1 MKKNIFKK
9 VVIVLTVLFSIII
22 ITSGILGRQILF
34 RDYPVFQSMS
44 QKEIV
49 ETTNILPE
57 DNDYIKK
64 LKNNALDVYLS
75 NASSELAEKDND
87 YVKKLKNN
95 ALDVYL
101 SNASSELAEKLGE
114 NEKRVNSIVNGELP
128 ETQFSQNQQELQQAL
143 GASDE
148 QMKQL
153 SQTYENARL
162 NRSIDQLQA
171 ETKTL
176 KAEELPQF
184 IQDANQLTQQ
194 TEKSIQ
200 SYIEDNN
207 AVSKSTIS
215 ASVQALNDANAILN
229 NFTQFVNYTNNY
241 TAISQLQF
249 DKISTNNSLMA
260 DFLPVFNKVNA
271 YLSQKETVEARI
283 KELTDFQQKVEKSE
297 QLKNSSVELPNLKG
311 QTLAAIR
318 KQASTNYKIEVES
331 NNEDKDTATVT
342 QQNPDPSQ
350 YGRILKGET
359 IKVQT
364 HKKTEEKKASSD
376 SVKKDKEKTETS
388 KKEDI
393 KAKKKGDE

>member
-1 MKKNIFKK
+1 MRFLMKKKIFNKI
-9 VVIVLTVLFSIII
+9 VIILAVLLGIII
-22 ITSGILGRQILF
+22 ITAGIIGRQILF

-75 NASSELAEKDND
+75 NASSELAEK
-87 YVKKLKNN
+87 L
-95 ALDVYL
+95 
-101 SNASSELAEKLGE
+101 EE

-128 ETQFSQNQQELQQAL
+128 EQQFSQNQDELQQAL

-148 QMKQL
+148 QMTQL
-153 SQTYENARL
+153 AQTYENARL

-171 ETKTL
+171 ETKIL
-176 KAEELPQF
+176 KAEQLPQF
-184 IQDANQLTQQ
+184 IQDANQLAQQ

-215 ASVQALNDANAILN
+215 ASVQALNDANSLLS

-241 TAISQLQF
+241 TAITQLQF

-297 QLKNSSVELPNLKG
+297 QLKSSSIEMPNLKG

-318 KQASTNYKIEVES
+318 KQAGIDYKIEVEP
-331 NNEDKDTATVT
+331 NYEDKDTAIVT
-342 QQNPDPSQ
+342 QQKPDSSQ
-350 YGRILKGET
+350 YTRILKGQT
-359 IKVQT
+359 ITVQT
-364 HKKTEEKKASSD
+364 QKKVEEKKASSD
-376 SVKKDKEKTETS
+376 SAKKDKEKTEAS
-388 KKEDI
+388 KKEDT
-393 KAKKKGDE
+393 KDKKKGDE

>member
-1 MKKNIFKK
+1 MRFLMKKKIFNK
-9 VVIVLTVLFSIII
+9 VVIVLAVLLSIII
-22 ITSGILGRQILF
+22 ITAGILGRQILF

-44 QKEIV
+44 QKEII

-57 DNDYIKK
+57 
-64 LKNNALDVYLS
+64 
-75 NASSELAEKDND
+75 DND

-101 SNASSELAEKLGE
+101 SNASSELAEKLGK

-128 ETQFSQNQQELQQAL
+128 ENQFSQNQEELQQAL

-148 QMKQL
+148 QMTQL

-162 NRSIDQLQA
+162 NRAINQLQSEA
-171 ETKTL
+171 KTL
-176 KAEELPQF
+176 KAEQLPQF
-184 IQDANQLTQQ
+184 IKDANQLTKQ

-215 ASVQALNDANAILN
+215 ASVQTLHDANSLLN

-241 TAISQLQF
+241 TTITKLQF
-249 DKISTNNSLMA
+249 DKISTNNSLME

-297 QLKNSSVELPNLKG
+297 QLRNSSIELPNLKG
-311 QTLAAIR
+311 QTLADIR
-318 KQASTNYKIEVES
+318 KKAGSNYKIEVEPTDE
-331 NNEDKDTATVT
+331 NKDTSIVT
-342 QQNPDPSQ
+342 RQVPDPSDFD
-350 YGRILKGET
+350 RILKGET
-359 IKVQT
+359 ITVQT
-364 HKKTEEKKASSD
+364 KKKAEEKKPSSNTN
-376 SVKKDKEKTETS
+376 KKDEDKT
-388 KKEDI
+388 D
-393 KAKKKGDE
+393 KKGESKSKVKNKGDN

>member
-1 MKKNIFKK
+1 MRFLMKKNIFKK

-75 NASSELAEKDND
+75 NASSELAEK
-87 YVKKLKNN
+87 
-95 ALDVYL
+95 
-101 SNASSELAEKLGE
+101 LGE

-128 ETQFSQNQQELQQAL
+128 ETQFSQNQEELQQAL

-271 YLSQKETVEARI
+271 YLRQKETVEARI

-364 HKKTEEKKASSD
+364 QKKTEEKKASSD
-376 SVKKDKEKTETS
+376 SAKKDKEKTETS
-388 KKEDI
+388 KKEDT

>member
-1 MKKNIFKK
+1 MRFLMKKKIFNKI
-9 VVIVLTVLFSIII
+9 VIILAALLGIII
-22 ITSGILGRQILF
+22 ITAGILGRQILF

-49 ETTNILPE
+49 EATNILPE

-75 NASSELAEKDND
+75 NASSELAEK
-87 YVKKLKNN
+87 L
-95 ALDVYL
+95 
-101 SNASSELAEKLGE
+101 EE

-128 ETQFSQNQQELQQAL
+128 EQQFSQNQDELQQAL

-148 QMKQL
+148 QMTQL
-153 SQTYENARL
+153 AQTYENARL

-176 KAEELPQF
+176 KAEQLSQF
-184 IQDANQLTQQ
+184 IQDANQLAQQ

-215 ASVQALNDANAILN
+215 VSVQALNDANSLLS

-241 TAISQLQF
+241 TAITQLQF

-297 QLKNSSVELPNLKG
+297 QLKSSSIEMPNLKG

-318 KQASTNYKIEVES
+318 KQAGIDYKIEVEP
-331 NNEDKDTATVT
+331 NYEDKDTAIVT
-342 QQNPDPSQ
+342 QQKPEPSQ
-350 YGRILKGET
+350 YTRILKGQT
-359 IKVQT
+359 ITVQT
-364 HKKTEEKKASSD
+364 QKKVEEKKTSSV
-376 SVKKDKEKTETS
+376 SAKKDKEKTEAS
-388 KKEDI
+388 KKEDT

>member
-1 MKKNIFKK
+1 MRFLMKKKIFNKI
-9 VVIVLTVLFSIII
+9 VIILAALLSIII
-22 ITSGILGRQILF
+22 ITAGILGRQILF

-49 ETTNILPE
+49 EATNILPE

-75 NASSELAEKDND
+75 NASSELAEK
-87 YVKKLKNN
+87 L
-95 ALDVYL
+95 
-101 SNASSELAEKLGE
+101 EE

-128 ETQFSQNQQELQQAL
+128 EQQFSQNQDELQQAL

-148 QMKQL
+148 QMTQL
-153 SQTYENARL
+153 AQTYENARL

-176 KAEELPQF
+176 KAEQLPQF
-184 IQDANQLTQQ
+184 IQDANQLAQQ

-207 AVSKSTIS
+207 AASKSTIS
-215 ASVQALNDANAILN
+215 ASVQALNDANSLLS

-241 TAISQLQF
+241 TAITQLQF

-297 QLKNSSVELPNLKG
+297 QLKSSSIEMPNLKG

-318 KQASTNYKIEVES
+318 KQAGIDYKIEVEP
-331 NNEDKDTATVT
+331 NYEEKDTAIVT
-342 QQNPDPSQ
+342 QQKPEPSQ
-350 YGRILKGET
+350 YTRILKGQT
-359 IKVQT
+359 ITVQT
-364 HKKTEEKKASSD
+364 QKKVEEKKTSSD
-376 SVKKDKEKTETS
+376 SAKKDKEKTEAS
-388 KKEDI
+388 KKEDT

>member
-1 MKKNIFKK
+1 MRFLMKKKIFNKI
-9 VVIVLTVLFSIII
+9 VIILAALLSIII
-22 ITSGILGRQILF
+22 ITAGILGRQILF
-34 RDYPVFQSMS
+34 GDYPVFQSMS

-49 ETTNILPE
+49 EATNILPE

-75 NASSELAEKDND
+75 NASSELAEK
-87 YVKKLKNN
+87 L
-95 ALDVYL
+95 
-101 SNASSELAEKLGE
+101 EE

-128 ETQFSQNQQELQQAL
+128 EQQFSQNQDELQQAL

-148 QMKQL
+148 QMTQL
-153 SQTYENARL
+153 AQTYENARL

-176 KAEELPQF
+176 KAEQLSQF
-184 IQDANQLTQQ
+184 IQDANQLAQQ

-215 ASVQALNDANAILN
+215 VSVQALNDANSLLS

-241 TAISQLQF
+241 TAITQLQF

-297 QLKNSSVELPNLKG
+297 QLKSSSIEMPNLKG

-318 KQASTNYKIEVES
+318 KQAGIDYKIEVEP
-331 NNEDKDTATVT
+331 NYEDKDTAIVT
-342 QQNPDPSQ
+342 QQKPEPSQ
-350 YGRILKGET
+350 YTRILKGQT
-359 IKVQT
+359 ITVQT
-364 HKKTEEKKASSD
+364 QKKVEEKKTSSV
-376 SVKKDKEKTETS
+376 SAKKDKEKTEAS
-388 KKEDI
+388 KKEDT
-393 KAKKKGDE
+393 KDKKKGDE

>member
-1 MKKNIFKK
+1 MRFLMKKKIFNK
-9 VVIVLTVLFSIII
+9 VVIVLAVLLSIII
-22 ITSGILGRQILF
+22 ITAGILGRQILF

-44 QKEIV
+44 QKEII

-57 DNDYIKK
+57 
-64 LKNNALDVYLS
+64 
-75 NASSELAEKDND
+75 DND

-114 NEKRVNSIVNGELP
+114 NEKRVDSIVNGELP
-128 ETQFSQNQQELQQAL
+128 ENQFSQNQEELQQAL

-148 QMKQL
+148 QMTQL

-162 NRSIDQLQA
+162 NRAIDQLQSEA
-171 ETKTL
+171 KTL
-176 KAEELPQF
+176 KAEQLPQF
-184 IQDANQLTQQ
+184 IKDANQLTKQ

-215 ASVQALNDANAILN
+215 SSVQTLDDANSLLN

-241 TAISQLQF
+241 STITKLQF
-249 DKISTNNSLMA
+249 DKISTNNSLME

-297 QLKNSSVELPNLKG
+297 QLSNSSIELPNLKG

-318 KQASTNYKIEVES
+318 KKAGSDYKIEVEPADE
-331 NNEDKDTATVT
+331 NKDTSVVT
-342 QQNPDPSQ
+342 RQVPDPSDFD
-350 YGRILKGET
+350 RILKGET
-359 IKVQT
+359 ITVQT
-364 HKKTEEKKASSD
+364 KKKDEEKKPSSNTN
-376 SVKKDKEKTETS
+376 KKDEDKTDKKGDS
-388 KKEDI
+388 KSKV
-393 KAKKKGDE
+393 KKKGDN

>member
-1 MKKNIFKK
+1 MRFLMKKKIFNKI
-9 VVIVLTVLFSIII
+9 VIILAALLSIII
-22 ITSGILGRQILF
+22 ITAGILGRQILF

-49 ETTNILPE
+49 EATNILPE

-75 NASSELAEKDND
+75 NASSELAEK
-87 YVKKLKNN
+87 L
-95 ALDVYL
+95 
-101 SNASSELAEKLGE
+101 EE

-128 ETQFSQNQQELQQAL
+128 EQQFSQNQDELQQAL

-148 QMKQL
+148 QMTQL
-153 SQTYENARL
+153 AQTYENARL

-176 KAEELPQF
+176 KAEQLPQF
-184 IQDANQLTQQ
+184 IKDANQLTKQ

-215 ASVQALNDANAILN
+215 ASVQTLHDANSLLN

-241 TAISQLQF
+241 TTITKLQF
-249 DKISTNNSLMA
+249 DKISTNNSLME

-297 QLKNSSVELPNLKG
+297 QLRNSSIELPNLKG
-311 QTLAAIR
+311 QTLADIR
-318 KQASTNYKIEVES
+318 KKAGSNYKIEVEPTDE
-331 NNEDKDTATVT
+331 NKDTSIVT
-342 QQNPDPSQ
+342 RQVPDPSDFD
-350 YGRILKGET
+350 RILKGKT
-359 IKVQT
+359 ITVQT
-364 HKKTEEKKASSD
+364 KKKAEEKKPSSNTN
-376 SVKKDKEKTETS
+376 KKDEDKTDKKGES
-388 KKEDI
+388 KSKV
-393 KAKKKGDE
+393 KKKGDN

>member
-1 MKKNIFKK
+1 MRFLMKKNIFKK

-75 NASSELAEKDND
+75 NASSELAEK
-87 YVKKLKNN
+87 
-95 ALDVYL
+95 
-101 SNASSELAEKLGE
+101 LGE

-128 ETQFSQNQQELQQAL
+128 ETQFSQNQEELQQAL

-249 DKISTNNSLMA
+249 DKISTNNSLMT

-271 YLSQKETVEARI
+271 YLSKKETVEARI

-318 KQASTNYKIEVES
+318 KQAGANYKIEVEP

-342 QQNPDPSQ
+342 QQKPDPSQ

-364 HKKTEEKKASSD
+364 QKKTEEKKASSD
-376 SVKKDKEKTETS
+376 SAKKDKEKTETS
-388 KKEDI
+388 KKEDT

>member
-1 MKKNIFKK
+1 MRFLMKKNIFKK

-57 DNDYIKK
+57 DNDYI
-64 LKNNALDVYLS
+64 
-75 NASSELAEKDND
+75 
-87 YVKKLKNN
+87 KKLKNN

-388 KKEDI
+388 KKEDT

>member
-1 MKKNIFKK
+1 MRFLMKKNIFKK

-75 NASSELAEKDND
+75 NASSELAEK
-87 YVKKLKNN
+87 
-95 ALDVYL
+95 
-101 SNASSELAEKLGE
+101 LGE

-128 ETQFSQNQQELQQAL
+128 ETQFSQNQEELQQAL

-162 NRSIDQLQA
+162 NRSIEQLQA

-271 YLSQKETVEARI
+271 YLRQKETVETRI

-342 QQNPDPSQ
+342 QQNPAPSQ

-364 HKKTEEKKASSD
+364 QKKTEEKKASSD
-376 SVKKDKEKTETS
+376 SAKKDKEKTETS
-388 KKEDI
+388 KKEDT

>member
-1 MKKNIFKK
+1 MRFLMKKNIFKK

-75 NASSELAEKDND
+75 NASSELAEK
-87 YVKKLKNN
+87 
-95 ALDVYL
+95 
-101 SNASSELAEKLGE
+101 LGE

-128 ETQFSQNQQELQQAL
+128 ETQFSQNQEELQQAL

-194 TEKSIQ
+194 TEKSIP

-271 YLSQKETVEARI
+271 YLRQKETVEARI

-364 HKKTEEKKASSD
+364 QKKTEEKKASSD
-376 SVKKDKEKTETS
+376 SAKKDKEKTETS
-388 KKEDI
+388 KKEDT

>member
-1 MKKNIFKK
+1 MRFLMKKNIFKK

-57 DNDYIKK
+57 DNDYI
-64 LKNNALDVYLS
+64 
-75 NASSELAEKDND
+75 
-87 YVKKLKNN
+87 KKLKNN

-271 YLSQKETVEARI
+271 YLRQKETVEARI

-318 KQASTNYKIEVES
+318 KQAGTNYKIEVEP

-376 SVKKDKEKTETS
+376 SSKKDKEKTETS
-388 KKEDI
+388 KKEDT

>member
-1 MKKNIFKK
+1 MRFLMKKKIFNK
-9 VVIVLTVLFSIII
+9 IVMILAVLLCIII
-22 ITSGILGRQILF
+22 ITAGIIGRQILF

-75 NASSELAEKDND
+75 NASSELAEK
-87 YVKKLKNN
+87 L
-95 ALDVYL
+95 
-101 SNASSELAEKLGE
+101 EE

-128 ETQFSQNQQELQQAL
+128 EQQFSQNQDELQQAL

-148 QMKQL
+148 QMTQL
-153 SQTYENARL
+153 AQTYENARL

-176 KAEELPQF
+176 KAEQLPQF
-184 IQDANQLTQQ
+184 IQDANQLAQQ

-215 ASVQALNDANAILN
+215 ASVQALNDANSLLS

-241 TAISQLQF
+241 TAITQLQF

-297 QLKNSSVELPNLKG
+297 QLKSSSIEMPNLKG

-318 KQASTNYKIEVES
+318 KQAGIDYKIEVEP
-331 NNEDKDTATVT
+331 NYEDKDTAIVT
-342 QQNPDPSQ
+342 QQKPDSSQ
-350 YGRILKGET
+350 YTRILKGQT
-359 IKVQT
+359 ITVQT
-364 HKKTEEKKASSD
+364 QKKVEEKKASSD
-376 SVKKDKEKTETS
+376 SAKKDKEKTEAS
-388 KKEDI
+388 KKEDT
-393 KAKKKGDE
+393 KDKKKGDE

>member
-1 MKKNIFKK
+1 MRFLMKKKIFNKI
-9 VVIVLTVLFSIII
+9 VIILADLLSIII
-22 ITSGILGRQILF
+22 ITAGILGRQILF

-49 ETTNILPE
+49 EATNILPE

-75 NASSELAEKDND
+75 NASSELAEK
-87 YVKKLKNN
+87 L
-95 ALDVYL
+95 
-101 SNASSELAEKLGE
+101 EE

-128 ETQFSQNQQELQQAL
+128 EQQFSQNQDELQQAL

-148 QMKQL
+148 QMTQL
-153 SQTYENARL
+153 AQTYENARL

-176 KAEELPQF
+176 KAEQLSQF
-184 IQDANQLTQQ
+184 IQDANQLAQQ

-215 ASVQALNDANAILN
+215 VSVQALNDANSLLS

-241 TAISQLQF
+241 TAITQLQF

-297 QLKNSSVELPNLKG
+297 QLKSSSIEMPNLKG

-318 KQASTNYKIEVES
+318 KQAGIDYKIEVEP
-331 NNEDKDTATVT
+331 NYEDKDTAIVT
-342 QQNPDPSQ
+342 QQKPEPSQ
-350 YGRILKGET
+350 YTRILKGQT
-359 IKVQT
+359 ITVQT
-364 HKKTEEKKASSD
+364 QKKVEEKKTSSV
-376 SVKKDKEKTETS
+376 SAKKDKEKTEAS
-388 KKEDI
+388 KKEDT

>member
-1 MKKNIFKK
+1 MKKKIFNKI
-9 VVIVLTVLFSIII
+9 VIILAALLGIII
-22 ITSGILGRQILF
+22 ITAGILGRQILF

-75 NASSELAEKDND
+75 NASSELAEK
-87 YVKKLKNN
+87 L
-95 ALDVYL
+95 
-101 SNASSELAEKLGE
+101 EE

-128 ETQFSQNQQELQQAL
+128 EQQFSQNQDELQQAL

-148 QMKQL
+148 QMTQL
-153 SQTYENARL
+153 AQTYENARL

-176 KAEELPQF
+176 KAEQLSQF
-184 IQDANQLTQQ
+184 IQDANQLAQQ

-215 ASVQALNDANAILN
+215 ASVQALNDANSLLS

-241 TAISQLQF
+241 TAITQLQF

-297 QLKNSSVELPNLKG
+297 QLKSSSIEMPNLKG

-318 KQASTNYKIEVES
+318 KQAGIDYKIEVEP
-331 NNEDKDTATVT
+331 NYEDKDTAIVT
-342 QQNPDPSQ
+342 QQKPEPSQ
-350 YGRILKGET
+350 YTRILKGQT
-359 IKVQT
+359 ITVQT
-364 HKKTEEKKASSD
+364 QKKVEEKKTSSD
-376 SVKKDKEKTETS
+376 SAKKDKEKTEAS
-388 KKEDI
+388 KKEDT

>member
-1 MKKNIFKK
+1 MRFLMKKKIFNK
-9 VVIVLTVLFSIII
+9 IVMILAVLLGIII
-22 ITSGILGRQILF
+22 ITAGIIGRQILF

-75 NASSELAEKDND
+75 NASSELAEK
-87 YVKKLKNN
+87 L
-95 ALDVYL
+95 
-101 SNASSELAEKLGE
+101 EE

-128 ETQFSQNQQELQQAL
+128 EQQFSQNQDELQQAL

-148 QMKQL
+148 QMTQL
-153 SQTYENARL
+153 AQTYENARL

-176 KAEELPQF
+176 KAEQLPQF
-184 IQDANQLTQQ
+184 IQDANQLAQQ

-215 ASVQALNDANAILN
+215 ASVQALNDANSLLS

-241 TAISQLQF
+241 TAITQLQF
-249 DKISTNNSLMA
+249 DKISTNNSLMV

-297 QLKNSSVELPNLKG
+297 QLKSSSIEMPNLKG

-318 KQASTNYKIEVES
+318 KQAGIDYKIEVEP
-331 NNEDKDTATVT
+331 NYEDKDTAIVT
-342 QQNPDPSQ
+342 QQKPDSSQ
-350 YGRILKGET
+350 YTRILKGQT
-359 IKVQT
+359 ITVQT
-364 HKKTEEKKASSD
+364 QKKVEEKKASSD
-376 SVKKDKEKTETS
+376 SAKKDKEKTEAS
-388 KKEDI
+388 KKEDT
-393 KAKKKGDE
+393 KDKKKGDE

>member
-1 MKKNIFKK
+1 MRFLMKKNIFKK

-75 NASSELAEKDND
+75 NASSELAEK
-87 YVKKLKNN
+87 
-95 ALDVYL
+95 
-101 SNASSELAEKLGE
+101 LGE

-128 ETQFSQNQQELQQAL
+128 ETQFSQNQEELQQAL

-271 YLSQKETVEARI
+271 YLRQKETVEARI

-318 KQASTNYKIEVES
+318 KQAGTNYKIEVES

-364 HKKTEEKKASSD
+364 QKKTEEKKASSD
-376 SVKKDKEKTETS
+376 SAKKDKEKTETS
-388 KKEDI
+388 KKEDT

>member
-1 MKKNIFKK
+1 MRFLMKKNIFKK

-75 NASSELAEKDND
+75 NASSELAEK
-87 YVKKLKNN
+87 L
-95 ALDVYL
+95 
-101 SNASSELAEKLGE
+101 EE

-128 ETQFSQNQQELQQAL
+128 EQQFSQNQDELQQAL

-148 QMKQL
+148 QMTQL
-153 SQTYENARL
+153 AQTYENARL

-176 KAEELPQF
+176 KAEQLSQF
-184 IQDANQLTQQ
+184 IQDANQLAQQ

-215 ASVQALNDANAILN
+215 ASVQALNDANSLLS

-241 TAISQLQF
+241 TAITQLQF

-297 QLKNSSVELPNLKG
+297 QLKSSSIEMPNLKG

-318 KQASTNYKIEVES
+318 KQAGIDYKIEVEP
-331 NNEDKDTATVT
+331 NYEEKDTAIVT
-342 QQNPDPSQ
+342 QQKPEPSQ
-350 YGRILKGET
+350 YTRILKGQT
-359 IKVQT
+359 ITVQT
-364 HKKTEEKKASSD
+364 QKKVEEKKTSSD
-376 SVKKDKEKTETS
+376 SAKKDKEKTEAS
-388 KKEDI
+388 KKEDT

>member
-1 MKKNIFKK
+1 MRFLMKKNIFKK

-75 NASSELAEKDND
+75 NASSELAEK
-87 YVKKLKNN
+87 
-95 ALDVYL
+95 
-101 SNASSELAEKLGE
+101 LGE

-128 ETQFSQNQQELQQAL
+128 ETQFSQNQEELQQAL

-318 KQASTNYKIEVES
+318 KQASTNYKIEVEP

-342 QQNPDPSQ
+342 QQNPDSSQ

-364 HKKTEEKKASSD
+364 QKKTEEKKASSD

-388 KKEDI
+388 KKEDT

>member
-1 MKKNIFKK
+1 MRFLMKKKIFNKI
-9 VVIVLTVLFSIII
+9 VIILAALLSIII
-22 ITSGILGRQILF
+22 ITAGILGRQILF

-49 ETTNILPE
+49 EATNILPE

-75 NASSELAEKDND
+75 NASSELAEK
-87 YVKKLKNN
+87 L
-95 ALDVYL
+95 
-101 SNASSELAEKLGE
+101 EE

-128 ETQFSQNQQELQQAL
+128 EQQFSQNQDELQQAL

-148 QMKQL
+148 QMTQL
-153 SQTYENARL
+153 AQTYENARL

-176 KAEELPQF
+176 KAEQLSQF
-184 IQDANQLTQQ
+184 IQDANQLAQQ

-207 AVSKSTIS
+207 TASKSTIS
-215 ASVQALNDANAILN
+215 ASVQALNDANSLLS

-241 TAISQLQF
+241 TAITQLQF

-297 QLKNSSVELPNLKG
+297 QLKSSSIEMPNLKG

-318 KQASTNYKIEVES
+318 KQAGIDYKIEVEP
-331 NNEDKDTATVT
+331 NYEDKDTAIVT
-342 QQNPDPSQ
+342 QQKPEPSQ
-350 YGRILKGET
+350 YTRILKGQT
-359 IKVQT
+359 ITVQT
-364 HKKTEEKKASSD
+364 QKKVEEKKTSSD
-376 SVKKDKEKTETS
+376 SAKKDKEKTEAS
-388 KKEDI
+388 KKEDT

>member
-1 MKKNIFKK
+1 MRFLMKKKIFNKI
-9 VVIVLTVLFSIII
+9 VIILAALLGIII
-22 ITSGILGRQILF
+22 ITAGILGRQILF

-75 NASSELAEKDND
+75 NASSELAEK
-87 YVKKLKNN
+87 L
-95 ALDVYL
+95 
-101 SNASSELAEKLGE
+101 EE

-128 ETQFSQNQQELQQAL
+128 EQQFSQNQDELQQAL

-148 QMKQL
+148 QMTQL
-153 SQTYENARL
+153 AQTYENARL

-176 KAEELPQF
+176 KAEQLSQF
-184 IQDANQLTQQ
+184 IQDANQLAQQ

-215 ASVQALNDANAILN
+215 ASVQALNDANSLLS

-241 TAISQLQF
+241 TAITQLQF

-297 QLKNSSVELPNLKG
+297 QLKSSSIEMPNLKG

-318 KQASTNYKIEVES
+318 KQAGIDYKIEVEP
-331 NNEDKDTATVT
+331 NYEDKDTAIVT
-342 QQNPDPSQ
+342 QQKPDSSQ
-350 YGRILKGET
+350 YTRILKGQT
-359 IKVQT
+359 ITVQT
-364 HKKTEEKKASSD
+364 QKKVEEKKTSSD
-376 SVKKDKEKTETS
+376 SAKKDKEKTEAS
-388 KKEDI
+388 KKEDT

>member
-1 MKKNIFKK
+1 MRFLMKKKIFNKI
-9 VVIVLTVLFSIII
+9 VIILAALLSIII
-22 ITSGILGRQILF
+22 ITAGILGRQILF

-49 ETTNILPE
+49 EATNILPE

-75 NASSELAEKDND
+75 NASSELAEK
-87 YVKKLKNN
+87 L
-95 ALDVYL
+95 
-101 SNASSELAEKLGE
+101 EE

-128 ETQFSQNQQELQQAL
+128 EQQFSQNQDELQQAL

-148 QMKQL
+148 QMTQL
-153 SQTYENARL
+153 AQTYENARL

-176 KAEELPQF
+176 KAEQLPQF
-184 IQDANQLTQQ
+184 IQDANQLAQQ

-215 ASVQALNDANAILN
+215 VSVQALNDANSLLS

-241 TAISQLQF
+241 TAITQLQF

-297 QLKNSSVELPNLKG
+297 QLKSSSIEMPNLKG

-318 KQASTNYKIEVES
+318 KQAGIDYKIEVEP
-331 NNEDKDTATVT
+331 NYEDKDTAIVT
-342 QQNPDPSQ
+342 QQKPEPSQ
-350 YGRILKGET
+350 YTRILKGQT
-359 IKVQT
+359 ITVQT
-364 HKKTEEKKASSD
+364 QKKVEEKKTSSV
-376 SVKKDKEKTETS
+376 SAKKDKEKTEAS
-388 KKEDI
+388 KKENT

>member
-1 MKKNIFKK
+1 MRFLMKKNIFKK

-49 ETTNILPE
+49 EATNILPE
-57 DNDYIKK
+57 DNDYI
-64 LKNNALDVYLS
+64 
-75 NASSELAEKDND
+75 
-87 YVKKLKNN
+87 KKLKNN

>member
-1 MKKNIFKK
+1 MRFLMKKNIFKK

-75 NASSELAEKDND
+75 NASSELAEK
-87 YVKKLKNN
+87 
-95 ALDVYL
+95 
-101 SNASSELAEKLGE
+101 LGE

-128 ETQFSQNQQELQQAL
+128 ETQFSQNQEELQQAL

-162 NRSIDQLQA
+162 NRSIEQLQA

-318 KQASTNYKIEVES
+318 KQASTNYKIEVEP

-364 HKKTEEKKASSD
+364 QKKTEEKKASSD
-376 SVKKDKEKTETS
+376 SSKKDKEKTETS
-388 KKEDI
+388 KKEDT

>member
-1 MKKNIFKK
+1 MRFLMKKKIFNK
-9 VVIVLTVLFSIII
+9 IVMILAVLLGIII
-22 ITSGILGRQILF
+22 ITAGIIGRQILF

-75 NASSELAEKDND
+75 NASSELAEK
-87 YVKKLKNN
+87 L
-95 ALDVYL
+95 
-101 SNASSELAEKLGE
+101 EE

-128 ETQFSQNQQELQQAL
+128 EQQFSQNQDELQQAL

-148 QMKQL
+148 QMTQL
-153 SQTYENARL
+153 AQTYENARL

-176 KAEELPQF
+176 KAEQLPQF
-184 IQDANQLTQQ
+184 IQDANQLAQQ

-207 AVSKSTIS
+207 AASKSTIS
-215 ASVQALNDANAILN
+215 ASVQALNDANSLLS

-241 TAISQLQF
+241 TAITQLQF

-297 QLKNSSVELPNLKG
+297 QLKSSSIEMPNLKG
-311 QTLAAIR
+311 QSLAAIR
-318 KQASTNYKIEVES
+318 KQAGIDYKIEVEP
-331 NNEDKDTATVT
+331 NYEDKDTAIVT
-342 QQNPDPSQ
+342 QQKPDSSQ
-350 YGRILKGET
+350 YTRILKGQT
-359 IKVQT
+359 ITVQT
-364 HKKTEEKKASSD
+364 QKKVEEKKASSD
-376 SVKKDKEKTETS
+376 SAKKDKEKTEAS
-388 KKEDI
+388 KKEDT
-393 KAKKKGDE
+393 KDKKKGDE

>member
-1 MKKNIFKK
+1 MRFLMKKKIFNKI
-9 VVIVLTVLFSIII
+9 VIILAALLSIII
-22 ITSGILGRQILF
+22 ITAGILGRQILF

-49 ETTNILPE
+49 EATNILPE

-75 NASSELAEKDND
+75 NASSELAEK
-87 YVKKLKNN
+87 L
-95 ALDVYL
+95 
-101 SNASSELAEKLGE
+101 EE

-128 ETQFSQNQQELQQAL
+128 EQQFSQNQDELQQAL

-148 QMKQL
+148 QMTQL
-153 SQTYENARL
+153 AQTYENAHL

-176 KAEELPQF
+176 KAEQLSQF
-184 IQDANQLTQQ
+184 IQDANQLAQQ

-215 ASVQALNDANAILN
+215 VSVQALNDANSLLS

-241 TAISQLQF
+241 TAITQLQF

-297 QLKNSSVELPNLKG
+297 QLKSSSIEMPNLKG

-318 KQASTNYKIEVES
+318 KQAGIDYKIEVEP
-331 NNEDKDTATVT
+331 NYEDKDTAIVT
-342 QQNPDPSQ
+342 QQKPEPSQ
-350 YGRILKGET
+350 YTRILKGQT
-359 IKVQT
+359 ITVQT
-364 HKKTEEKKASSD
+364 QKKVEEKKTSSV
-376 SVKKDKEKTETS
+376 SAKKDKEKTEAS
-388 KKEDI
+388 KKEDT

>member
-1 MKKNIFKK
+1 MRFLMKKNIFKK

-75 NASSELAEKDND
+75 NASSELAEK
-87 YVKKLKNN
+87 
-95 ALDVYL
+95 
-101 SNASSELAEKLGE
+101 LGK

-128 ETQFSQNQQELQQAL
+128 ENQFSQNQEELQQAL

-148 QMKQL
+148 QMTQL

-162 NRSIDQLQA
+162 NRAIDQLQSEA
-171 ETKTL
+171 KTL
-176 KAEELPQF
+176 KAEQLPQF
-184 IQDANQLTQQ
+184 IKDANQLTKQ

-297 QLKNSSVELPNLKG
+297 QLRNSSIELPNLKG
-311 QTLAAIR
+311 QTLADIR
-318 KQASTNYKIEVES
+318 KKAGSNYKIEVEPTDE
-331 NNEDKDTATVT
+331 NKDTSIVT
-342 QQNPDPSQ
+342 RQVPDPSDFD
-350 YGRILKGET
+350 RILKGKT
-359 IKVQT
+359 ITVQT
-364 HKKTEEKKASSD
+364 KKKAEEKKPSSNTN
-376 SVKKDKEKTETS
+376 KKDEDKTDKKGES
-388 KKEDI
+388 KSKV
-393 KAKKKGDE
+393 KKKGDN

>member
-1 MKKNIFKK
+1 MRFLMKKKIFNK
-9 VVIVLTVLFSIII
+9 VVIVLAVLLSIII
-22 ITSGILGRQILF
+22 ITAGILGRQILF

-44 QKEIV
+44 QKEII

-57 DNDYIKK
+57 
-64 LKNNALDVYLS
+64 
-75 NASSELAEKDND
+75 DND

-101 SNASSELAEKLGE
+101 SNASSELAEKLGK

-128 ETQFSQNQQELQQAL
+128 ENQFSQNQEELQQAL

-148 QMKQL
+148 QMTQL

-162 NRSIDQLQA
+162 NRAIDQLQSEA
-171 ETKTL
+171 KTL
-176 KAEELPQF
+176 KAEQLPQF
-184 IQDANQLTQQ
+184 IKDANQLTKQ

-215 ASVQALNDANAILN
+215 ASVQTLHDANSLLN

-241 TAISQLQF
+241 TTITKLQF
-249 DKISTNNSLMA
+249 DKISTNNSLME

-297 QLKNSSVELPNLKG
+297 QLRNSSIELPNLKG
-311 QTLAAIR
+311 QTLADIR
-318 KQASTNYKIEVES
+318 KKAGSNYKIEVEPTDE
-331 NNEDKDTATVT
+331 NKDTSIVT
-342 QQNPDPSQ
+342 RQVPDPSDFD
-350 YGRILKGET
+350 RILKGET
-359 IKVQT
+359 ITVQT
-364 HKKTEEKKASSD
+364 KKKAEEKKPSSNTN
-376 SVKKDKEKTETS
+376 KKDEDKTDKKGES
-388 KKEDI
+388 KSKV
-393 KAKKKGDE
+393 KKKGDN

>member
-1 MKKNIFKK
+1 MRFLMKKKIFNK
-9 VVIVLTVLFSIII
+9 IVMILAVLLGIII
-22 ITSGILGRQILF
+22 ITAGIIGRQILF

-75 NASSELAEKDND
+75 NASSELAEK
-87 YVKKLKNN
+87 L
-95 ALDVYL
+95 
-101 SNASSELAEKLGE
+101 EE

-128 ETQFSQNQQELQQAL
+128 EQQFSQNQDELQQAL

-148 QMKQL
+148 QMTQL
-153 SQTYENARL
+153 AQTYENARL

-176 KAEELPQF
+176 KAEQLPQF
-184 IQDANQLTQQ
+184 IQDANQLAQQ

-207 AVSKSTIS
+207 TASKSTIS
-215 ASVQALNDANAILN
+215 ASVQALNDANSLLS

-241 TAISQLQF
+241 TAITQLQF

-297 QLKNSSVELPNLKG
+297 QLKSSSIEMPNLKG

-318 KQASTNYKIEVES
+318 KQAGIDYKIEVEP
-331 NNEDKDTATVT
+331 NYEDKDTAIVT
-342 QQNPDPSQ
+342 QQKPDSSQ
-350 YGRILKGET
+350 YTRILKGQT
-359 IKVQT
+359 ITVQT
-364 HKKTEEKKASSD
+364 QKKVEEKKASSD
-376 SVKKDKEKTETS
+376 SAKKDKEKTEAS
-388 KKEDI
+388 KKEDT
-393 KAKKKGDE
+393 KDKKKGDE

>member
-1 MKKNIFKK
+1 MRFLMKKKIFNKI
-9 VVIVLTVLFSIII
+9 VIILAALLSIII
-22 ITSGILGRQILF
+22 ITAGILGRQILF

-49 ETTNILPE
+49 EATNILPE

-75 NASSELAEKDND
+75 NASSELAEK
-87 YVKKLKNN
+87 L
-95 ALDVYL
+95 
-101 SNASSELAEKLGE
+101 EE

-128 ETQFSQNQQELQQAL
+128 EQQFSQNQDELQQAL

-148 QMKQL
+148 QMTQL
-153 SQTYENARL
+153 AQTYENARL

-176 KAEELPQF
+176 KAEQLSQF
-184 IQDANQLTQQ
+184 IQDANQLAQQ

-207 AVSKSTIS
+207 AISKSTIS
-215 ASVQALNDANAILN
+215 VSVQALNDANSLLS

-241 TAISQLQF
+241 TAITQLQF

-297 QLKNSSVELPNLKG
+297 QLKSSSIEMPNLKG

-318 KQASTNYKIEVES
+318 KQAGIDYKIEVEP
-331 NNEDKDTATVT
+331 NYEDKDTAIVT
-342 QQNPDPSQ
+342 QQKPEPSQ
-350 YGRILKGET
+350 YTRILKGKT
-359 IKVQT
+359 ITVQT
-364 HKKTEEKKASSD
+364 QKKVEEKKTSSV
-376 SVKKDKEKTETS
+376 SAKKDKEKTEAS
-388 KKEDI
+388 KKEDT

>member
-1 MKKNIFKK
+1 MRFLMKKKIFNK
-9 VVIVLTVLFSIII
+9 VVIVLAVLLSIII
-22 ITSGILGRQILF
+22 ITAGILGRQILF

-49 ETTNILPE
+49 EATNILPE

-75 NASSELAEKDND
+75 NASSELAEK
-87 YVKKLKNN
+87 L
-95 ALDVYL
+95 
-101 SNASSELAEKLGE
+101 EE

-128 ETQFSQNQQELQQAL
+128 EQQFSQNQDELQQAL

-148 QMKQL
+148 QMTQL
-153 SQTYENARL
+153 AQTYENARL

-176 KAEELPQF
+176 KAEQLSQF
-184 IQDANQLTQQ
+184 IQDANQLAQQ

-215 ASVQALNDANAILN
+215 VSVQALNDANSLLS

-241 TAISQLQF
+241 TAITQLQF

-297 QLKNSSVELPNLKG
+297 QLKSSSIEMPNLKG

-318 KQASTNYKIEVES
+318 KQAGIDYKIEVEP
-331 NNEDKDTATVT
+331 NYEDKDTAIVT
-342 QQNPDPSQ
+342 QQKPEPSQ
-350 YGRILKGET
+350 YTRILKGQT
-359 IKVQT
+359 ITVQT
-364 HKKTEEKKASSD
+364 QKKVEEKKTSSV
-376 SVKKDKEKTETS
+376 SAKKDKEKTEAS
-388 KKEDI
+388 KKEDT

>member
-1 MKKNIFKK
+1 MRFLMKKKIFNKI
-9 VVIVLTVLFSIII
+9 VIILAALLSIII
-22 ITSGILGRQILF
+22 ITAGILGRQILF

-49 ETTNILPE
+49 EATNILPE

-75 NASSELAEKDND
+75 NASSELAEK
-87 YVKKLKNN
+87 L
-95 ALDVYL
+95 
-101 SNASSELAEKLGE
+101 EE

-128 ETQFSQNQQELQQAL
+128 EQQFSQNQDELQQAL

-148 QMKQL
+148 QMTQL
-153 SQTYENARL
+153 AQTYENARL

-176 KAEELPQF
+176 KAEQLSQF
-184 IQDANQLTQQ
+184 IQDANQLAQQ

-215 ASVQALNDANAILN
+215 VSVQALNDANSLLS

-241 TAISQLQF
+241 TAITQLQF

-297 QLKNSSVELPNLKG
+297 QLKSSSIEMPNLKG

-318 KQASTNYKIEVES
+318 KQAGIDYKIEVEP
-331 NNEDKDTATVT
+331 NYEDKDTAIVT
-342 QQNPDPSQ
+342 QQKPDSSQ
-350 YGRILKGET
+350 YTRILKGQT
-359 IKVQT
+359 ITVQT
-364 HKKTEEKKASSD
+364 QKKVEEKKTSSV
-376 SVKKDKEKTETS
+376 SAKKDKEKTEAS
-388 KKEDI
+388 KKEDT

>member
-1 MKKNIFKK
+1 MRFLMKKKIFNKI
-9 VVIVLTVLFSIII
+9 VIILAALLGIII
-22 ITSGILGRQILF
+22 ITAGILGRQILF

-75 NASSELAEKDND
+75 NASSELAEK
-87 YVKKLKNN
+87 L
-95 ALDVYL
+95 
-101 SNASSELAEKLGE
+101 EE

-128 ETQFSQNQQELQQAL
+128 EQQFSQNQDELQQAL

-148 QMKQL
+148 QMTQL
-153 SQTYENARL
+153 AQTYENARL

-176 KAEELPQF
+176 KAEQLSQF
-184 IQDANQLTQQ
+184 IQDANQLAQQ

-215 ASVQALNDANAILN
+215 ASVQALNDANSLLS

-241 TAISQLQF
+241 TAITQLQF

-297 QLKNSSVELPNLKG
+297 QLKSSSIEMPNLKG

-318 KQASTNYKIEVES
+318 KQAGIDYKIEVEP
-331 NNEDKDTATVT
+331 NYEEKDTAIVT
-342 QQNPDPSQ
+342 QQKPEPSQ
-350 YGRILKGET
+350 YTRILKGQT
-359 IKVQT
+359 ITVQT
-364 HKKTEEKKASSD
+364 QKKVEEKKTSSD
-376 SVKKDKEKTETS
+376 SAKKDKEKTEAS
-388 KKEDI
+388 KKEDT

>member
-1 MKKNIFKK
+1 MRFLMKKKIFNKI
-9 VVIVLTVLFSIII
+9 VIILAALLSIII
-22 ITSGILGRQILF
+22 ITAGILGRQILF

-49 ETTNILPE
+49 EATNILPE

-75 NASSELAEKDND
+75 NASSELAEK
-87 YVKKLKNN
+87 L
-95 ALDVYL
+95 
-101 SNASSELAEKLGE
+101 EE
-114 NEKRVNSIVNGELP
+114 NEKHVNSIVNGVLP
-128 ETQFSQNQQELQQAL
+128 EQQFSQNQDELQQAL

-148 QMKQL
+148 QMTQL
-153 SQTYENARL
+153 AQTYENARL

-176 KAEELPQF
+176 KAEQLPQF
-184 IQDANQLTQQ
+184 IQDANQLAQQ

-207 AVSKSTIS
+207 AASKSTIS
-215 ASVQALNDANAILN
+215 ASVQALNDANSLLS

-241 TAISQLQF
+241 TAITQLQF

-297 QLKNSSVELPNLKG
+297 QLKSSSIEMPNLKG

-318 KQASTNYKIEVES
+318 KKADIDYKIEVEP
-331 NNEDKDTATVT
+331 NYEDKDTAIVT
-342 QQNPDPSQ
+342 QQKPEPSQ
-350 YGRILKGET
+350 YTRILKGQT
-359 IKVQT
+359 ITVQT
-364 HKKTEEKKASSD
+364 QKKVEEKKTSSD
-376 SVKKDKEKTETS
+376 SAKKDKEKTEDS
-388 KKEDI
+388 KKEDT

>member
-1 MKKNIFKK
+1 MRFLMKKKIFNKI
-9 VVIVLTVLFSIII
+9 VIILAALLSIII
-22 ITSGILGRQILF
+22 ITAGILGRQILF

-49 ETTNILPE
+49 EATNILPE

-75 NASSELAEKDND
+75 NASSELAEK
-87 YVKKLKNN
+87 L
-95 ALDVYL
+95 
-101 SNASSELAEKLGE
+101 EE

-128 ETQFSQNQQELQQAL
+128 EQQFSQNQDELQQAL

-148 QMKQL
+148 QMTQL
-153 SQTYENARL
+153 AQTYENARL

-176 KAEELPQF
+176 KAEQLSQF
-184 IQDANQLTQQ
+184 IQDANQLAQQ

-215 ASVQALNDANAILN
+215 VSVQALNDANSLLS

-241 TAISQLQF
+241 TAITQLQF

-297 QLKNSSVELPNLKG
+297 QLKSSSIEMPNLKG

-318 KQASTNYKIEVES
+318 KQAGIDYKIEVEP
-331 NNEDKDTATVT
+331 NYEDKDTAIVT
-342 QQNPDPSQ
+342 QQKPEPSQ
-350 YGRILKGET
+350 YTRILKGQT
-359 IKVQT
+359 ITVQT
-364 HKKTEEKKASSD
+364 QKKVEEKKTSSD
-376 SVKKDKEKTETS
+376 SAKKDKEKTEAS
-388 KKEDI
+388 KKEDT

>member
-1 MKKNIFKK
+1 MRFLMKKNIFKK
-9 VVIVLTVLFSIII
+9 VVVVLMVLFSIII

-75 NASSELAEKDND
+75 NASSELAEK
-87 YVKKLKNN
+87 
-95 ALDVYL
+95 
-101 SNASSELAEKLGE
+101 LGE

-128 ETQFSQNQQELQQAL
+128 ETQFSQNQEELQQAL

-207 AVSKSTIS
+207 AVSKSTIA
-215 ASVQALNDANAILN
+215 ASVQALNDANALLN

-249 DKISTNNSLMA
+249 DKISTNNTLMA

-318 KQASTNYKIEVES
+318 KQAGTNYKIEVES

-342 QQNPDPSQ
+342 QQKPDPSQ
-350 YGRILKGET
+350 YDRILKGET

-364 HKKTEEKKASSD
+364 KKKTEENKASSD
-376 SVKKDKEKTETS
+376 SAKKDKEKTETS
-388 KKEDI
+388 KKEDT

>member
-1 MKKNIFKK
+1 MRFLMKKKIFNK
-9 VVIVLTVLFSIII
+9 VVIVLAVLLSIII
-22 ITSGILGRQILF
+22 ITAGILGRQILF

-44 QKEIV
+44 QKEII

-57 DNDYIKK
+57 
-64 LKNNALDVYLS
+64 
-75 NASSELAEKDND
+75 DND

-95 ALDVYL
+95 ALDIYL

-128 ETQFSQNQQELQQAL
+128 ENQFSQNQEELQQAL

-148 QMKQL
+148 QMTQL

-162 NRSIDQLQA
+162 NRAIDQLQSEA
-171 ETKTL
+171 KTL
-176 KAEELPQF
+176 KAEQLPQF
-184 IQDANQLTQQ
+184 IKDANQLTKQ

-215 ASVQALNDANAILN
+215 ASVQTLHDANSLLN

-241 TAISQLQF
+241 STITKLQF
-249 DKISTNNSLMA
+249 DKISTNNSLME

-297 QLKNSSVELPNLKG
+297 QLRNSSIELPNLKG
-311 QTLAAIR
+311 QTLADIR
-318 KQASTNYKIEVES
+318 KKAGSNYKIEVEPTDE
-331 NNEDKDTATVT
+331 NKDTSIVT
-342 QQNPDPSQ
+342 CQVPDPSDFD
-350 YGRILKGET
+350 RILKGET
-359 IKVQT
+359 ITVQT
-364 HKKTEEKKASSD
+364 KKKAEEKKPSSNTN
-376 SVKKDKEKTETS
+376 KKDEDKT
-388 KKEDI
+388 D
-393 KAKKKGDE
+393 KKGESKSKVKNKGDN